1 MDIKVNGIGF
11 KGHKEVVYA
20 LTKAAQKAKDFEY
33 YSQPAIA
40 SRLNVG
46 KQLMQEKL
54 NASMN
59 AYLDMALRDEAFEK
73 TIQEMKISELY
84 FLHEYLLPEKTQ
96 YSIVEP
102 SNKFKSA
109 MQEAMDGLGRGKA
122 NVKDAVSKLYKKLE
136 L

>member
-11 KGHKEVVYA
+11 QGHKEVVYA

-33 YSQPAIA
+33 YSQPAVA

-84 FLHEYLLPEKTQ
+84 LLHVYLLPEKTQ
-96 YSIVEP
+96 YALVEP
-102 SNKFKSA
+102 MKKFKSA
-109 MQEAMDGLGRGKA
+109 MHEAMKGLGRTKV
-122 NVKDAVSKLYKKLE
+122 NVKDAVSNLYKSLE